1 MRVSGFRTAQIKIQ
15 YYFVLSEVRENEA
28 EEKQMKEIKKKS
40 HIENYSLVFLLLSF
54 LVFVATFI
62 LSRQECSQIHD
73 RPAYNYEGV
82 IQKEE
87 IIETAAKNL
96 EEDIREQKIKTCK
109 SFDALPANWKTSESW
124 EVGFIEA
131 PKCPEN
137 ELVIIVNTAYRN
149 RQNRAVLRR
158 YFGGKG

>member
-1 MRVSGFRTAQIKIQ
+1 M
-15 YYFVLSEVRENEA
+15 LSEVRENEA

-109 SFDALPANWKTSESW
+109 NQKIQKRNIILVSGIFRQF
-124 EVGFIEA
+124 VRIIGM
-131 PKCPEN
+131 KCVF
-137 ELVIIVNTAYRN
+137 L
-149 RQNRAVLRR
+149 L
-158 YFGGKG
+158 G